1 MLNYNLERFQA
12 HILANYGNVAYQ
24 RISKDTYFKTV
35 PNELYEIWY
44 CPYKF
49 SFRSFKDV
57 KDLPYLKGEALIIYY
72 YNIIMIH
79 IQLKIIFNKLK
90 GGISHG

>member
-72 YNIIMIH
+72 YNIIMTH

-90 GGISHG
+90 GGLSNG

>member
-49 SFRSFKDV
+49 SFRSFKDI

-90 GGISHG
+90 GGLSNG

>member
-1 MLNYNLERFQA
+1 MLNNNLERFQA
-12 HILANYGNVAYQ
+12 HILANYGNTAY
-24 RISKDTYFKTV
+24 RLRSKDNMLKNI

-44 CPYKF
+44 SPYKF

-90 GGISHG
+90 GGLSNG

>member
-1 MLNYNLERFQA
+1 MLNNNLERFQA
-12 HILANYGNVAYQ
+12 HILANYGNTAY
-24 RISKDTYFKTV
+24 RLRSKDNMLKNI

-49 SFRSFKDV
+49 SFKSFKDV

>member
-24 RISKDTYFKTV
+24 RVSKDTYFKTV
-35 PNELYEIWY
+35 PNKLYEIWY

>member
-1 MLNYNLERFQA
+1 MLNNNLERFQA
-12 HILANYGNVAYQ
+12 HILANYGNTAY
-24 RISKDTYFKTV
+24 RLRSKDNMLKNI

-44 CPYKF
+44 SPYKF

>member
-90 GGISHG
+90 GGLSNG

>member
-1 MLNYNLERFQA
+1 MLNYNLEHFQA

-90 GGISHG
+90 GGLSNG

>member
-12 HILANYGNVAYQ
+12 HILANYGNTAYQ

-35 PNELYEIWY
+35 PHELYEIWY

-72 YNIIMIH
+72 YNIIMTH

>member
-1 MLNYNLERFQA
+1 MLNNNLERFQA
-12 HILANYGNVAYQ
+12 HILANYGNTAY
-24 RISKDTYFKTV
+24 RLRSKDNMLKNI

>member
-12 HILANYGNVAYQ
+12 YILANYGNVAYQ

-90 GGISHG
+90 GGLSNG

>member
-72 YNIIMIH
+72 YNIIIIH

-90 GGISHG
+90 GGLSNG

>member
-24 RISKDTYFKTV
+24 RVSKDTYFKTV

-79 IQLKIIFNKLK
+79 IQLKIIFNKFK

>member
-44 CPYKF
+44 CPYQF

-90 GGISHG
+90 GGLSNG

>member
-12 HILANYGNVAYQ
+12 HILANYGNTAYQ
-24 RISKDTYFKTV
+24 RISKDTHFKTV

-44 CPYKF
+44 CPYKI

-90 GGISHG
+90 GGLSNG

>member
-24 RISKDTYFKTV
+24 RVSKDTYFKTV

-72 YNIIMIH
+72 YNIIMTH

-90 GGISHG
+90 GGLSNG

>member
-12 HILANYGNVAYQ
+12 YILANYGNVAYQ

-44 CPYKF
+44 SPYKF

-90 GGISHG
+90 GGLSNG

>member
-1 MLNYNLERFQA
+1 MLNNNLERFQA
-12 HILANYGNVAYQ
+12 HILANYGNTAY
-24 RISKDTYFKTV
+24 RLRSKDNMLKNI

-44 CPYKF
+44 SPYKF

-79 IQLKIIFNKLK
+79 IQLKKYLIN
-90 GGISHG
+90 

>member
-12 HILANYGNVAYQ
+12 HILANYGNTAY
-24 RISKDTYFKTV
+24 RLRSKDNMLKNI

-44 CPYKF
+44 SPYKF

>member
-1 MLNYNLERFQA
+1 MLNNNLERFQA

-24 RISKDTYFKTV
+24 RVSKDTYFKTV